1 MFYKAVQSGRYF
13 NRDQKYTDIE
23 WTSLAAVVDAFRK
36 RIDDWYLE
44 PIRRLH
50 QQPDGGH
57 LAFTAMALNCLM
69 IDTLSQYEYGLPE
82 SDGARFKQFVVDYL
96 TPYSGNL
103 HSQIQ
108 YQRYDRNAHAMV
120 TRTHRTVQDVL
131 WVGFRCG
138 ILHEAH
144 VAPYGG
150 VRPAGQR
157 LNQRASGYL
166 KYAASGASCPSVI
179 VNPWRLFKDI
189 EKVFNRY
196 LKRLKNRNAA
206 HEPLRG
212 KFRTKFSDS
221 FGVDI
226 SGAVL

>member
-1 MFYKAVQSGRYF
+1 MFYEAVQNERFF
-13 NRDQKYTDIE
+13 NRDQKYTDID
-23 WTSLAAVVDAFRK
+23 WRRLRMIVHAFQK

-44 PIRRLH
+44 PIRRLQ

-57 LAFTAMALNCLM
+57 FAFTAMALNCLM

-82 SDGARFKQFVVDYL
+82 SFGPKFKQFIVDYL
-96 TPYSGNL
+96 KPYSGTL
-103 HSQIQ
+103 KSPIQ
-108 YQRYDRNAHAMV
+108 YQRYDNRKK
-120 TRTHRTVQDVL
+120 TWSPKTHNKVEDVL
-131 WVGFRCG
+131 WAGFRCG

-157 LNQRASGYL
+157 LNQKASGHL
-166 KYAASGASCPSVI
+166 KYASTKAACPSVI
-179 VNPWRLFKDI
+179 VNPWRLFNDI
-189 EKVFNRY
+189 EKVFDLY
-196 LKRLKNRNAA
+196 LKRLKNPDAS
-206 HEPLRG
+206 HEPLRS